1 MCLAT
6 SVKVKMV
13 NARAASRAELGNTS
27 VVSFWKMWR
36 RGVKV
41 EVNRAH
47 KGEIR
52 VREDHANRSLSI
64 QTRIWPGT
72 GR

>member
-41 EVNRAH
+41 DR
-47 KGEIR
+47 GE
-52 VREDHANRSLSI
+52 
-64 QTRIWPGT
+64 QGT
-72 GR
+72 QRRNPS

>member
-1 MCLAT
+1 
-6 SVKVKMV
+6 MV
-13 NARAASRAELGNTS
+13 NARAASRAGLRNTS

-36 RGVKV
+36 RGV
-41 EVNRAH
+41 EENRAH